1 MKSKKLFLI
10 FIFGLFILLLPNFA
24 EAACPLWC
32 DCYIPDDCA
41 YRTWDGSLNAFERLG
56 LIGSVESLSTGRPH
70 TSNCP
75 SCEDSNG
82 KCKGNAFLSGYN
94 GQSCTARDGCW
105 SWGCD
110 YISATG
116 KWDYSQSKCVSCN
129 GYKEDRIW
137 GDTSNVYFGCGSEN
151 GNAGNGKCESACGL
165 SGDNATYCDEKS
177 ASAYT
182 GGCGYSNTKRKD
194 YCNSSCAVSDKECS
208 SACGADSA
216 CDGKYPGDSCGGGV
230 TCTSDCKCPSGCT
243 IGGTTYANG
252 TCNGKCQY
260 CDISESTTAWSDV
273 ASGYICSGDA
283 IYPVSSTYYC
293 NYDENCD
300 NGDCA
305 ATKWWTSCDGSGSCR
320 SASDHTDSYF
330 ENVYASNGKVLKNNC
345 SETSPSTS
353 YYCNIYNDCNSGDCI
368 GYKYYRACNG
378 SGSCR
383 TDNTYAYEK
392 TIYASA
398 GYSLTSACGTTG
410 STLCDSTWRASSGP
424 GDNKYGDG
432 GSDSCQGMCDG
443 SGNCD
448 YAVNCKGAPVFDF
461 SISVSPTSGSVTQ
474 GDAINTTVN
483 LDLVS
488 GTSQSVTLS
497 ASDLPPGASVGFYS
511 DGTTSNSCS
520 PPCSRRMTIFTT
532 ADTPLGNYPN
542 IKVTGTGGGKTH
554 DTFYNLTVTAGGA
567 AINPPSVTT
576 NTATNVTQA
585 SATLN
590 GTLNSLGYD
599 PGTCSSCSCI
609 VWFKWGPT
617 TAMANSTPVQTMTST
632 GSFSANISGLTAGQT
647 YYFEAFAK
655 NGGSW

>member
-1 MKSKKLFLI
+1 MKPKNLI
-10 FIFGLFILLLPNFA
+10 ILFIFGLFIFLLPNGV
-24 EAACPLWC
+24 EALCPITC
-32 DCYIPDDCA
+32 SYYSSDCNWTMYM
-41 YRTWDGSLNAFERLG
+41 WFNERLG
-56 LIGSVESLSTGRPH
+56 IIGSVDLGGDKTVSECS
-70 TSNCP
+70 
-75 SCEDSNG
+75 DSSG
-82 KCKGNAFLSGYN
+82 KCKNGAFPTGYN
-94 GQSCTARDGCW
+94 GQSCTARDQCGLTCTNFT
-105 SWGCD
+105 
-110 YISATG
+110 ATG
-116 KWDYSQSKCVSCN
+116 TWDAFDPDPGDGPACISCD
-129 GYKEDRIW
+129 GKKENRIL
-137 GDTSNVYFGCGSEN
+137 GNTSNVYADCGDED
-151 GNAGNGKCESACGL
+151 GNAGDGFCESACGA
-165 SGDNATYCDEKS
+165 SPECDEKS
-177 ASAYT
+177 SGT
-182 GGCGYSNTKRKD
+182 GVL
-194 YCNSSCAVSDKECS
+194 VS
-208 SACGADSA
+208 
-216 CDGKYPGDSCGGGV
+216 GGV
-230 TCTSDCKCPSGCT
+230 CNNCVFTSTDCIISGT
-243 IGGTTYANG
+243 PYADG

-260 CDISESTTAWSDV
+260 CDISKSTTAWSDV

-554 DTFYNLTVTAGGA
+554 DAFYNLTVTAGGA

>member
-1 MKSKKLFLI
+1 MKSKDFFLL
-10 FIFGLFILLLPNFA
+10 FIFGLFLFLLPSLA
-24 EAACPLWC
+24 EGACRLWC
-32 DCYIPDDCA
+32 TDRFYDTGAARCFWGRVDQWCFVDYGVDGDERIGTLDGKVTELSGSDCPCLDCVQNCSGCKQ
-41 YRTWDGSLNAFERLG
+41 DGF
-56 LIGSVESLSTGRPH
+56 
-70 TSNCP
+70 P
-75 SCEDSNG
+75 SGSNG
-82 KCKGNAFLSGYN
+82 E
-94 GQSCTARDGCW
+94 SCTARDRALSGLSCNNCFK
-105 SWGCD
+105 S
-110 YISATG
+110 G
-116 KWDYSQSKCVSCN
+116 KWDYSGSQCVECSGKIENRILGNTSSVGDVCN
-129 GYKEDRIW
+129 DNFPA
-137 GDTSNVYFGCGSEN
+137 GDGQCESGCGASPE
-151 GNAGNGKCESACGL
+151 
-165 SGDNATYCDEKS
+165 CDEKTYG
-177 ASAYT
+177 A
-182 GGCGYSNTKRKD
+182 
-194 YCNSSCAVSDKECS
+194 AVSVSGGECRY
-208 SACGADSA
+208 CVF
-216 CDGKYPGDSCGGGV
+216 YPA
-230 TCTSDCKCPSGCT
+230 GCT

-260 CDISESTTAWSDV
+260 CDISKSTTAWSDV

-497 ASDLPPGASVGFYS
+497 ASDLPPGASYAFYS
-511 DGTTSNSCS
+511 DGSQSNSCS
-520 PPCSRRMTIFTT
+520 PPCSRRLAIFTT
-532 ADTPLGNYPN
+532 ADTPVGNYPN

-554 DTFYNLTVTAGGA
+554 DAFYNLTVTAGGA

>member
-1 MKSKKLFLI
+1 MKSKSFFLL
-10 FIFGLFILLLPNFA
+10 FIFGLFLFLLPSLA
-24 EAACPLWC
+24 EGACRLWC
-32 DCYIPDDCA
+32 TDRFYDTGAARCFWGRVDQWCFVDYGVDGDERIGTLDGKVTELSGSDCPCLDCVQNCSGCKQ
-41 YRTWDGSLNAFERLG
+41 DGF
-56 LIGSVESLSTGRPH
+56 
-70 TSNCP
+70 P
-75 SCEDSNG
+75 SGSNG
-82 KCKGNAFLSGYN
+82 E
-94 GQSCTARDGCW
+94 SCTARDRALSGLSCNNCFK
-105 SWGCD
+105 S
-110 YISATG
+110 G
-116 KWDYSQSKCVSCN
+116 KWDYSGSQCVECSGKIENRILGNTSSVGDVCN
-129 GYKEDRIW
+129 DNFPA
-137 GDTSNVYFGCGSEN
+137 GDGQCESGCGASPE
-151 GNAGNGKCESACGL
+151 
-165 SGDNATYCDEKS
+165 CDEKTYG
-177 ASAYT
+177 A
-182 GGCGYSNTKRKD
+182 
-194 YCNSSCAVSDKECS
+194 AVSVSGGECRY
-208 SACGADSA
+208 CVF
-216 CDGKYPGDSCGGGV
+216 YPA
-230 TCTSDCKCPSGCT
+230 GCT
-243 IGGTTYANG
+243 IGGTPYADG
-252 TCNGKCQY
+252 KCNGKCQY
-260 CDISESTTAWSDV
+260 CDISKSTTAWSDV

-554 DTFYNLTVTAGGA
+554 DAFYNLTVTAGGA

-576 NTATNVTQA
+576 DTATNVTQA

>member
-1 MKSKKLFLI
+1 MKSKNLFLI
-10 FIFGLFILLLPNFA
+10 FIFGLFLFLLPSLA
-24 EAACPLWC
+24 EAACGINASREYTDNCGLVTDYCSVSPENMC
-32 DCYIPDDCA
+32 RCP
-41 YRTWDGSLNAFERLG
+41 TGSEGSHPVERVG
-56 LIGSVESLSTGRPH
+56 AVGEFKIIKYPNVDAQHCGDRVSCST
-70 TSNCP
+70 
-75 SCEDSNG
+75 SNG
-82 KCKGNAFLSGYN
+82 KTKNAVFPVGSN
-94 GQSCTARDGCW
+94 GQSCTALDDCYN
-105 SWGCD
+105 WGCD
-110 YISATG
+110 NLFIEDG
-116 KWDYSQSKCVSCN
+116 VWDAFQSKCVTCDGKKEN
-129 GYKEDRIW
+129 RILGYSTKGKCADGDSRYGVCAHCGNKE
-137 GDTSNVYFGCGSEN
+137 GD
-151 GNAGNGKCESACGL
+151 AGDGLCESACGA
-165 SGDNATYCDEKS
+165 SPECDEKTYG
-177 ASAYT
+177 A
-182 GGCGYSNTKRKD
+182 
-194 YCNSSCAVSDKECS
+194 AVSVSGGECRY
-208 SACGADSA
+208 CVF
-216 CDGKYPGDSCGGGV
+216 YP
-230 TCTSDCKCPSGCT
+230 TGCT
-243 IGGTTYANG
+243 IGGTPYADG
-252 TCNGKCQY
+252 KCNGKCQY
-260 CDISESTTAWSDV
+260 CDISKSTTAWSDV

-554 DTFYNLTVTAGGA
+554 DAFYNLTVTAGGA

>member
-1 MKSKKLFLI
+1 MKPKNLI
-10 FIFGLFILLLPNFA
+10 ILFIFGLFFFLLPNVA
-24 EAACPLWC
+24 EAACPISCHNLYIIIAGYSGYWC
-32 DCYIPDDCA
+32 HWSLPYTVDGVEKIGLTGESNAENLTEHQNESSCSSSKGNCKHSGFPAATNGEECTGKDGKWRTLGLYCDYYECDKTGVWDASESQCVECVGGIKTFIIGNTTCISNVCDNIDDCPFI
-41 YRTWDGSLNAFERLG
+41 DK
-56 LIGSVESLSTGRPH
+56 GR
-70 TSNCP
+70 
-75 SCEDSNG
+75 
-82 KCKGNAFLSGYN
+82 
-94 GQSCTARDGCW
+94 
-105 SWGCD
+105 
-110 YISATG
+110 
-116 KWDYSQSKCVSCN
+116 
-129 GYKEDRIW
+129 
-137 GDTSNVYFGCGSEN
+137 
-151 GNAGNGKCESACGL
+151 CESACGA
-165 SGDNATYCDEKS
+165 SPECDEKTYG
-177 ASAYT
+177 A
-182 GGCGYSNTKRKD
+182 
-194 YCNSSCAVSDKECS
+194 AVSVSGGECRY
-208 SACGADSA
+208 CVF
-216 CDGKYPGDSCGGGV
+216 YPA
-230 TCTSDCKCPSGCT
+230 GCT
-243 IGGTTYANG
+243 IGGTPYADG

-260 CDISESTTAWSDV
+260 CDISKSTTAWSDV

-554 DTFYNLTVTAGGA
+554 DAFYNLTVTAGGA

>member
-1 MKSKKLFLI
+1 MKSKNLI
-10 FIFGLFILLLPNFA
+10 LSLTGLIFGLFLFLLPGFVEA
-24 EAACPLWC
+24 ECVIC
-32 DCYIPDDCA
+32 CHYYDVESIDCA
-41 YRTWDGSLNAFERLG
+41 WTRSYEGGYSGVERIGIVGDVEHYAAVLPGYGSC
-56 LIGSVESLSTGRPH
+56 T
-70 TSNCP
+70 
-75 SCEDSNG
+75 DSFG
-82 KCKGNAFLSGYN
+82 KCEMSAFPTGSN
-94 GQSCTARDGCW
+94 GQSCIARDGCW
-105 SWGCD
+105 DWVCSD
-110 YISATG
+110 YIKSG
-116 KWDYSQSKCVSCN
+116 VWDFFESKCVTCDGKKEN
-129 GYKEDRIW
+129 RILGYSTKGKCADGDSKYGVCAHCGNKE
-137 GDTSNVYFGCGSEN
+137 GD
-151 GNAGNGKCESACGL
+151 AGDGKCESACGAA
-165 SGDNATYCDEKS
+165 SECDEKDYGLNVPVS
-177 ASAYT
+177 
-182 GGCGYSNTKRKD
+182 GG
-194 YCNSSCAVSDKECS
+194 ECDNCVFTPTP
-208 SACGADSA
+208 A
-216 CDGKYPGDSCGGGV
+216 
-230 TCTSDCKCPSGCT
+230 GCT
-243 IGGTTYANG
+243 IGGTPYADG
-252 TCNGKCQY
+252 KCNGKCQY
-260 CDISESTTAWSDV
+260 CDISKSTTAWSDV

-554 DTFYNLTVTAGGA
+554 DAFYNLTVTAGGA

-590 GTLNSLGYD
+590 GTLSNMGNA
-599 PGTCSSCSCI
+599 PTCY
-609 VWFKWGPT
+609 VWFEYWVKPGADCTPKPANPT
-617 TAMANSTPVQTMTST
+617 VATPDSPFMASP
-632 GSFSANISGLTAGQT
+632 GSFSKSISGLTSNT
-647 YYFEAFAK
+647 NYCFEAYAK